1 MFFKVLNAY
10 NILSFNKEHY
20 AKFTNLI
27 KDSYGYTTYID
38 PNKTNGIVNPRYE
51 MYLRLKQS
59 AYTSNILS
67 DPPKEP
73 LNRKLSM
80 LLSNKNIDQ
89 EKINKYLEQF
99 GMQDDYKHNI
109 EINNVDNG
117 IIITHFVD
125 LIEEQIL
132 DKTKIIDNSIEGINR
147 QFLSKNFIMKNQKR
161 FTFLPFL
168 AKIEDEYVQP
178 IIIAT
183 FYDIGIVTLQISIA
197 YETNKVENPPKT
209 TPQNVILSNVQ
220 FYESKKKYKSSDYY
234 NKTTAKTLNLTQI
247 FEYYQSYLKM
257 LCGDYFNDEEF
268 YNYSW
273 VFGDFASNKNSEHQK
288 FIEQNKHLYYSY
300 LRNANSELTFRMEEE
315 KITKEI
321 EVAQVFRMKGLHFYC
336 TPFSSILSIGYTFF
350 KDAVDE
356 SVKHIEKELKQENEY
371 DKYVNELYKAYTLT
385 HMYQH
390 LRFYE
395 LTFIKRYYTSKLL
408 NDILS
413 GTKNLKKFNQ
423 LKEDFNFVK
432 LKFDEELILQS
443 DGSPKELYK
452 IILEKT
458 GVNSLVTKCEKLLN
472 DIRENINTNR
482 ETGIKNTELFVLI
495 LSTILTV
502 TLGYTG
508 IKLIVNDVLSNLPAL
523 GKYISIHPLR
533 YTVSIWFTLVL
544 LIVILNVLRIN
555 AYKK

>member
-20 AKFTNLI
+20 PKVTNLI
-27 KDSYGYTTYID
+27 KESYGYTTYINH
-38 PNKTNGIVNPRYE
+38 NKSRGIINPRYD
-51 MYLRLKQS
+51 MYLKLKQS
-59 AYTSNILS
+59 AYTSSILS
-67 DPPKEP
+67 KPPKEP
-73 LNRKLSM
+73 FNSKISM
-80 LLSNKNIDQ
+80 LLSNNIDQ
-89 EKINKYLEQF
+89 EKLNKYIEQN

-109 EINNVDNG
+109 EINNDDNAA
-117 IIITHFVD
+117 IITHYVE

-132 DKTKIIDNSIEGINR
+132 DKSKIIDNSIEDIDR
-147 QFLSKNFIMKNQKR
+147 RFLSKNFIMKNQKR
-161 FTFLPFL
+161 FTLLPFL
-168 AKIEDEYVQP
+168 AKFGDEYVQP

-197 YETNKVENPPKT
+197 YESNKVENLPKNA
-209 TPQNVILSNVQ
+209 PQNVILSNVQ

-247 FEYYQSYLKM
+247 FEYYQNYLKM

-273 VFGDFASNKNSEHQK
+273 VFGDFASNKTSEHKK

-300 LRNANSELTFRMEEE
+300 LRNSPSQLTLRMEEE

-321 EVAQVFRMKGLHFYC
+321 EDAQVFNMKGLHFYC
-336 TPFSSILSIGYTFF
+336 TPYSSILSIGYTLF
-350 KDAVDE
+350 KDAVDK

-371 DKYVNELYKAYTLT
+371 ENYVNELYKEYTLT
-385 HMYQH
+385 QMYQY

-408 NDILS
+408 KDILL
-413 GTKNLKKFNQ
+413 GTKNLKNFNR

-508 IKLIVNDVLSNLPAL
+508 IKLIVNDVLSNLPFL
-523 GKYISIHPLR
+523 GKYISEHPLR
-533 YTVSIWFTLVL
+533 YTVYIWFALVL
-544 LIVILNVLRIN
+544 SMIILNVLRIK